1 MEIRCYTKKD
11 FFDNIKI
18 LTFAEDCNIV
28 LVQNGISVATFILHC
43 NDAIVNL
50 KGRTKN
56 ASIVTMDIKRQTGE
70 SVPID
75 EIINW
80 FETNVYFD

>member
-1 MEIRCYTKKD
+1 MEIKRCNSKKD
-11 FFDNIKI
+11 FIDKIKT
-18 LTFAEDCNIV
+18 LKFAEDSHIV
-28 LVQNGISVATFILHC
+28 LEQHGKDVATFIIHC

-50 KGRTKN
+50 KGRTKE

-80 FETNVYFD
+80 FEENV